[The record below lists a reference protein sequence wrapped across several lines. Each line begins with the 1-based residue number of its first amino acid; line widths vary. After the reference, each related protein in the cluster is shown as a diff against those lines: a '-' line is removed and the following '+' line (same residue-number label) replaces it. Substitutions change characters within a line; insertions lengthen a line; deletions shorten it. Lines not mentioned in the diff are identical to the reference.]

1 MIHVFI
7 WATQVILVVKNL
19 PANAGDLRDSH
30 SIFGS
35 GRSPRE
41 EHGNL
46 FQYDCLENPTDRGAW
61 KATVQRITKR
71 HTQLKRLSIHVQC

>member
-7 WATQVILVVKNL
+7 WASQVVLVVKNL

-35 GRSPRE
+35 GRSLRE

-46 FQYDCLENPTDRGAW
+46 FQYDSLEHPTDRGALQ
-61 KATVQRITKR
+61 ATVQRVTQS
-71 HTQLKRLSIHVQC
+71 HTQLKRLSIHAQ